1 VGHAPLLPGF
11 RLGIALS
18 GGGSRQDW
26 RFAVSIYSLEAWRR
40 YREEK
45 AENPAEEGQ
54 HVPDTEQQ
62 TQHIEADA
70 PADDDDD
77 ADDFEDIFE
86 LWTNRNMETFG

>member
-1 VGHAPLLPGF
+1 M
-11 RLGIALS
+11 
-18 GGGSRQDW
+18 
-26 RFAVSIYSLEAWRR
+26 SIYSLEAWRR

-45 AENPAEEGQ
+45 ADNPAEEGQ